1 MKRLLNLF
9 VGVILG
15 TMLISG
21 TAFAYNA
28 LEHVTVAPG
37 GKGDA
42 GIFPVYIAFDGGW
55 RTKLEIINT
64 SGEYSTVAKVVVR
77 THKYSQEVL
86 DFFIFLSPTD
96 VWTGY
101 LEYGPKGARLYST
114 DGSCLAGTRATGPK
128 IGKWASVAD
137 PMDVELADI
146 ACDTNEMGYV
156 EVIEGWHTNQP
167 PLNAPP
173 VDKDDIYAWWWNTAL
188 NQPIAA
194 ELGTLNS
201 LAMHYEITLGMF
213 QGADRATVL
222 RDYDVIGAGLTLG
235 VETFLGDSAGG
246 PSRNT
251 GCEVEAAL
259 SKLEIAMPYYNDLL
273 TAGLTTLH
281 FLTFPTKYTILND
294 DCTIFDVRSDFF
306 KDNTTASRDWCIDYG
321 FYFWDLEENSV
332 NPPGSYSPVPPSL
345 TREFCDE
352 LNMVSVAAEDLGFDE
367 GWIMYQFVD
376 GTSCTPKV
384 GVPQAVGFSGA
395 PVIPVTLLVNLNAG
409 EYGMSLLSGAW
420 TDGYVQYSADG
431 LINTYEPFYHYGP
444 YPNALSVPTPIA
456 PVFVLP

>member
-21 TAFAYNA
+21 TAFAYDA

-42 GIFPVYIAFDGGW
+42 GIFPVYIAFEGGW
-55 RTKLEIINT
+55 RTKLEVINT
-64 SGEYSTVAKVVVR
+64 SNVYCTVAKVIVR
-77 THKYSQEVL
+77 TKKYSQEVL

-128 IGKWASVAD
+128 LGHWASVDD
-137 PMDVELADI
+137 PMDVELVDL
-146 ACDTNEMGYV
+146 ACDINEMGYV
-156 EVIEGWHTNQP
+156 EVIEGWHFD
-167 PLNAPP
+167 LGDPP
-173 VDKDDIYAWWWNTAL
+173 VDKQDIYDYWWDDAL
-188 NQPIAA
+188 NQPIPA
-194 ELGTLNS
+194 EEGTLNS
-201 LAMHYEITLGMF
+201 LAMHYEINLGLF
-213 QGADRATVL
+213 HGAERATVL

-235 VETFLGDSAGG
+235 VETYLGNSAGG
-246 PSRNT
+246 PSQNT

-273 TAGLTTLH
+273 TAGLTTIH
-281 FLTFPTKYTILND
+281 FLTFPTKYTSID
-294 DCTIFDVRSDFF
+294 EDCFVTGVRSDFF
-306 KDNTTASRDWCIDYG
+306 KQNYAANTDYCIDYG
-321 FYFWDLEENSV
+321 FYFWDLEENSI

-376 GTSCTPKV
+376 ATSCVPKV
-384 GVPQAVGFSGA
+384 GLPAGPPFVAFSGA
-395 PVIPVTLLVNLNAG
+395 PVIPVTLLIDLKEG
-409 EYGMSLLSGAW
+409 EYGMSLLNGAW
-420 TDGYVQYSADG
+420 TDGYVLFDNVYQ
-431 LINTYEPFYHYGP
+431 PFYHYGP
-444 YPNALSVPTPIA
+444 YPNALSVPVPVP
-456 PVFVLP
+456 PVF